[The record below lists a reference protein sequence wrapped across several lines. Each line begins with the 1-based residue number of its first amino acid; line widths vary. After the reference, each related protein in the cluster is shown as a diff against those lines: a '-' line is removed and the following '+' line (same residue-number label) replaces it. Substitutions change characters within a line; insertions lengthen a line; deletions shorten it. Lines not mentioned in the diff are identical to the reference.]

1 MYKLH
6 LILKYLRK
14 RRIAWVSL
22 IAVMLCT
29 TMVLVVISVMG
40 GWLRMF
46 RQSFHGLSGDISITS
61 RSLAGFPRYEEMIKA
76 IEALPE
82 VEAAAPVIRT
92 FGLMKINN
100 LSPDAVQVLGYP
112 MERITKV
119 NDFRESLYRM
129 YQKPVDEE
137 GKNPS
142 DVPPPSFKLVPGIDY
157 ADLVNERLRERAASY
172 PGMIV
177 GAGVVGIGKNKE
189 GEVERPEGLLEA
201 LVRLEVLG
209 ISEETQSL
217 QGANPTPNY
226 YWIVDDSRTQIW
238 QYDSKTVYVPFEV
251 IQKDLGMA
259 ARMDPETGKPTD
271 PARTTDIHIKAR
283 PGTDLYALK
292 PKIQDIVAGIGGFPF
307 VREVNSPIR
316 VETWEE
322 ANATWLGA
330 VEKEKGLVTFLFGM
344 ISIVAIFLIFCI
356 FYMIVVE
363 KTRDI
368 GIIKSVGATSQGVA
382 GIFLGYG
389 AAIGIV
395 GSGLGLLLGWLIVRY
410 INEIHTWMGK
420 VTGVQIWNPE
430 VYAFDTIPNTM
441 NSNEVAVI
449 LTVAVIASILGA
461 LVPAIRAAQM
471 NPVEALR
478 WE

>member
-46 RQSFHGLSGDISITS
+46 RESFHGLGGDVMITS
-61 RSLAGFPRYEEMIKA
+61 RSLTGFPNYEKYVE
-76 IEALPE
+76 EVQQLPE
-82 VEAAAPVIRT
+82 VEAAVPIIRT
-92 FGLMKINN
+92 VGLIKFNN
-100 LSPDAVQVLGYP
+100 GSPDMVQVLGYP
-112 MERITKV
+112 IDQIGRV
-119 NDFRESLYRM
+119 NNFPQSLHRQYEVP
-129 YQKPVDEE
+129 KDD
-137 GKNPS
+137 GKAP
-142 DVPPPSFKLVPGIDY
+142 PPPSFGLIPDIPYELIAPKGIK
-157 ADLVNERLRERAASY
+157 NPRQM

-189 GEVERPEGLLEA
+189 GEVERPAGLLEA
-201 LVRLEVLG
+201 FARLEVMGLTG
-209 ISEETQSL
+209 DEVSL
-217 QGANPTPNY
+217 ENAKPTPNY

-238 QYDSKTVYVPFEV
+238 QLDSKTVYVPFEV
-251 IQKDLGMA
+251 IQKDLGMEQRTRTLA
-259 ARMDPETGKPTD
+259 DTGEKITV
-271 PARTTDIHIKAR
+271 PARATDVYVKAKPNVNLDR
-283 PGTDLYALK
+283 LK
-292 PKIQDIVAGIGGFPF
+292 EKITEVVARYDKRVLIPNGPIG
-307 VREVNSPIR
+307 

-322 ANATWLGA
+322 ANRTWLGA

-368 GIIKSVGATSQGVA
+368 GIIKSVGATSTGVA

-389 AAIGIV
+389 LAIGIV
-395 GSGLGLLLGWLIVRY
+395 GSLAGLGAGYLIVHY
-410 INEIHTWMGK
+410 INEIHAWLGK
-420 VTGVQIWNPE
+420 TTGLVIWNPE
-430 VYAFDTIPNTM
+430 VYAFDKIPNTM
-441 NSNEVAVI
+441 NPNEVTVI
-449 LTVAVIASILGA
+449 VIVAIISSVLGA
-461 LVPAIRAAQM
+461 LVPAIRAAGM
-471 NPVEALR
+471 HPVDSLR

>member
-22 IAVMLCT
+22 VAVMLCT

-61 RSLAGFPRYEEMIKA
+61 RSLTGFARYEDMIKA

-112 MERITKV
+112 MERIAKV
-119 NDFRESLYRM
+119 NNFRESLYRM
-129 YQKPVDEE
+129 YQKPVEEE
-137 GKNPS
+137 GKNPAEM
-142 DVPPPSFKLVPGIDY
+142 PPPSFGLVPGVDY
-157 ADLVNERLRERAASY
+157 QALRPRLGERAAKY

-177 GAGVVGIGKNKE
+177 GAGVVGIGKNKD
-189 GEVERPEGLLEA
+189 GVVERPEGLLEA

-209 ISEETQSL
+209 IREETQSL
-217 QGANPTPNY
+217 QGASPTPNY
-226 YWIVDDSRTQIW
+226 YWIIDDSRTQIW

-251 IQKDLGMA
+251 LQKDLDMA
-259 ARMDPETGKPTD
+259 ARIDPETKEVID
-271 PARTTDIHIKAR
+271 PARTTDIHIKAK

-292 PKIQDIVAGIGGFPF
+292 PRIEEIVGGVGQYPF
-307 VREVNSPIR
+307 VKDPNSPIR

-363 KTRDI
+363 KTKDI
-368 GIIKSVGATSQGVA
+368 GIIKSVGATSEGVA

-395 GSGLGLLLGWLIVRY
+395 GSGLGLLLGWLIVHY

-441 NSNEVAVI
+441 NPNEVTVI
-449 LTVAVIASILGA
+449 LIVAVIASVLGA